1 MNLRFSIF
9 ICFAFFSFTINA
21 AIICPTDKYL
31 TCHDDIH
38 DFSVVGYPTIL
49 GGVGQARYSDQRS
62 NSVCNV
68 GHVTRTWYLDANG
81 NQTYDLGEHACLQ
94 EIYLSYTPGETVID
108 WPADKIITCKDAL
121 PNDIPSWVSGPC
133 DIVGISKQDQIFET
147 DTKSCYKILRTFT
160 VVNWCI
166 HVPGTTI
173 GIWSHT
179 QVIKIDDKSKPS
191 IINCNPIELG
201 TDGGCDATFTVSNY
215 AIDPSPC
222 GQQKLYWTAEV
233 DLWADGSVEYSYSH
247 SNLDSTFLLPVVKS
261 GQSVSFTLPIRVIR
275 GYHTVTWSVHDQ
287 CGNVSTCIQ
296 KIRVKDSKKPTPYMN
311 NVLASSF
318 EGKDHPLKVPARIF
332 NLGSFDNCTN
342 ARYLKYSFSPNV
354 NDTIRTIDCTNAGF
368 QYYTIYVTDFEG
380 NQDYAEVYML
390 AFDNGAC
397 SGTLRL
403 SGSIQEANGVP
414 LTNASILLTKPD
426 DQNMQ
431 MMSMS
436 NGNGLFNWENIG
448 IYKNMEITPSYEL
461 KDQDRLDIADLKM
474 LQDYIM
480 GISQPVNF
488 QFIAADMDEDNRIR
502 IKDLEILKQLI
513 ITGQAINPT
522 PWRFSCELDTIEK
535 LADLQ
540 KIKKSIILD
549 QSNGTLTIKSVYKGD
564 ISDANIRKTGSR
576 SSTYLYGQLNE
587 NEVTYYTQNSFSAEG
602 LQMALDIPADIS
614 SYEISSPYFTINP
627 ATTFLD
633 DKGKLRFIITSA
645 FQVEADK
652 PLFTLKAQHGTFEEI
667 PSINDESKILLQDYQ
682 TKGLQNRIKVD
693 DNSVIITPNPASGSF
708 SLIGKD
714 VNILDIKDISGK
726 SVTFNL
732 TDQTIEWNV
741 PSGLYFLVYR
751 QGNVIQYKK
760 IVKQ

>member
-62 NSVCNV
+62 NAVCNV

-81 NQTYDLGEHACLQ
+81 NQTYDIGEHACLQ

-247 SNLDSTFLLPVVKS
+247 SNLDSSFLLPVVKS

-431 MMSMS
+431 LMSMS

-480 GISQPVNF
+480 GITQPVNF

-732 TDQTIEWNV
+732 TDQTVEWNV
-741 PSGLYFLVYR
+741 PNGLYFLVYS
-751 QGNVIQYKK
+751 QGNTTQYKK
-760 IVKQ
+760 IIKQ

>member
-1 MNLRFSIF
+1 MFSLSIK
-9 ICFAFFSFTINA
+9 A
-21 AIICPTDKYL
+21 AIICPPDKYL
-31 TCHDDIH
+31 TCQDDIH

-49 GGVGQARYSDQRS
+49 GGIGQARYSDQRS

-81 NQTYDLGEHACLQ
+81 NQTYDIGEHACLQ

-108 WPADKIITCKDAL
+108 WPTDKIITCKDAL
-121 PNDIPSWVSGPC
+121 PNDSPTWVSGPC

-179 QVIKIDDKSKPS
+179 QVIKIDDKSKPT

-201 TDGGCDATFTVSNY
+201 TDGGCDATFNVSNY

-247 SNLDSTFLLPVVKS
+247 SNLDSTYLLPIVKS
-261 GQSVSFTLPIRVIR
+261 GQQISFTLPVKVIR

-296 KIRVKDSKKPTPYMN
+296 KIRVKDSKKPTPYMH
-311 NVLASSF
+311 NVLTSSF

-342 ARYLKYSFSPNV
+342 TRYLKYSFSPNV

-380 NQDYAEVYML
+380 NQDYAEVFML

-403 SGSIQEANGVP
+403 SGTINEANGVP
-414 LTNASILLTKPD
+414 LTNASLLLTKPD

-436 NGNGLFNWENIG
+436 NGNGQYNWENIG
-448 IYKNMEITPSYEL
+448 IYKNMEITPKYDIKE
-461 KDQDRLDIADLKM
+461 QNRLDIADLMM

-480 GISQPVNF
+480 GTLQPVNF
-488 QFIAADMDEDNRIR
+488 QYLAADMDEDNRIR

-513 ITGQAINPT
+513 VTGQAVNPT
-522 PWRFSCELDTIEK
+522 PWRFSCELDTIEN
-535 LADLQ
+535 LADLK
-540 KIKKSIILD
+540 KIKKYITLG
-549 QSNGTLTIKSVYKGD
+549 QSNGTLEIKSIYKGD
-564 ISDANIRKTGSR
+564 ITDANVRKTSGR
-576 SSTYLYGQLNE
+576 SNQYLYAHLYD
-587 NEVTYYTQNSFSAEG
+587 NEVTFFTENDISAEG
-602 LQMALDIPADIS
+602 LQIALELPKDIS
-614 SYEISSPYFTINP
+614 SYEITSPYFSVNP
-627 ATTFLD
+627 NNTFLD
-633 DKGKLRFIITSA
+633 EKGKLRFIVPTEIEVA
-645 FQVEADK
+645 ADK
-652 PLFTLKAQHGTFEEI
+652 PVFTLKLQQGTVTEI
-667 PSINDESKILLQDYQ
+667 PALDNESKILLQDYQ
-682 TKGLQNRIKVD
+682 TKGLQQRAKVD
-693 DNSVIITPNPASGSF
+693 DNSVTITPNPANNSF
-708 SLIGKD
+708 SWIGKD
-714 VNILDIKDISGK
+714 VNILDIKDVSGK
-726 SVTFNL
+726 SVAFTIN
-732 TDQTIEWNV
+732 DQSIEWNV
-741 PSGLYFLVYR
+741 PSGLYFVEFR
-751 QGNVIQYKK
+751 QGKVIQYKK
-760 IVKQ
+760 IIKQ

>member
-1 MNLRFSIF
+1 M
-9 ICFAFFSFTINA
+9 
-21 AIICPTDKYL
+21 
-31 TCHDDIH
+31 
-38 DFSVVGYPTIL
+38 
-49 GGVGQARYSDQRS
+49 
-62 NSVCNV
+62 
-68 GHVTRTWYLDANG
+68 
-81 NQTYDLGEHACLQ
+81 
-94 EIYLSYTPGETVID
+94 
-108 WPADKIITCKDAL
+108 
-121 PNDIPSWVSGPC
+121 
-133 DIVGISKQDQIFET
+133 
-147 DTKSCYKILRTFT
+147 
-160 VVNWCI
+160 
-166 HVPGTTI
+166 
-173 GIWSHT
+173 
-179 QVIKIDDKSKPS
+179 
-191 IINCNPIELG
+191 
-201 TDGGCDATFTVSNY
+201 
-215 AIDPSPC
+215 
-222 GQQKLYWTAEV
+222 
-233 DLWADGSVEYSYSH
+233 
-247 SNLDSTFLLPVVKS
+247 
-261 GQSVSFTLPIRVIR
+261 PIRVIR

-480 GISQPVNF
+480 GITQPVNF

-549 QSNGTLTIKSVYKGD
+549 Q
-564 ISDANIRKTGSR
+564 
-576 SSTYLYGQLNE
+576 
-587 NEVTYYTQNSFSAEG
+587 YTS
-602 LQMALDIPADIS
+602 
-614 SYEISSPYFTINP
+614 
-627 ATTFLD
+627 
-633 DKGKLRFIITSA
+633 
-645 FQVEADK
+645 
-652 PLFTLKAQHGTFEEI
+652 
-667 PSINDESKILLQDYQ
+667 
-682 TKGLQNRIKVD
+682 
-693 DNSVIITPNPASGSF
+693 
-708 SLIGKD
+708 
-714 VNILDIKDISGK
+714 
-726 SVTFNL
+726 
-732 TDQTIEWNV
+732 
-741 PSGLYFLVYR
+741 
-751 QGNVIQYKK
+751 
-760 IVKQ
+760 

>member
-21 AIICPTDKYL
+21 AIICPPDKYL

-62 NSVCNV
+62 NAVCNV

-81 NQTYDLGEHACLQ
+81 NQTYDIGEHACLQ

-247 SNLDSTFLLPVVKS
+247 SNLDSSFLLPVVKS

-431 MMSMS
+431 LMSMS

-480 GISQPVNF
+480 GITQPVNF